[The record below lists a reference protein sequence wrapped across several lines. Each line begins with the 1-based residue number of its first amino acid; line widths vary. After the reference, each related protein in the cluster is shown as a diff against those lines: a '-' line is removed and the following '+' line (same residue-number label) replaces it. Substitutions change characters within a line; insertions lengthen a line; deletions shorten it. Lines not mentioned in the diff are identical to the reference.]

1 MTHQPRHTTS
11 RHTTSTHRTSRRAFL
26 GTAAATA
33 IAAPLT
39 ATAHTAP
46 PGSEDITYE
55 VTRTDAEWR
64 EMLSENEHRIL
75 RENGTEQRFTS
86 PLWEEEA
93 AGHYHCKGCDL
104 TIYDADQKTVRFI
117 GWVFYYHARPNS
129 VLLDIDEW
137 PAQMSESEEMGEPR
151 QVTEVHCRRCGSHLG
166 HMLQVQGDVLHCI
179 NGTSLTFAPEV
190 A

>member
-1 MTHQPRHTTS
+1 MTHHLRHN
-11 RHTTSTHRTSRRAFL
+11 TSRRAFL
-26 GTAAATA
+26 GTAAASA
-33 IAAPLT
+33 VALPMAAN
-39 ATAHTAP
+39 AHTAA
-46 PGSEDITYE
+46 PGSEDFTFE

-64 EMLSENEHRIL
+64 AMLSESEHRIL

-104 TIYDADQKTVRFI
+104 TIYDSDQKTVRFI
-117 GWVFYYHARPNS
+117 GWVFYHHARPDS
-129 VLLDIDEW
+129 VLLGIDEW
-137 PAQMSESEEMGEPR
+137 PALMSEADEMGEPR

-166 HMLQVQGDVLHCI
+166 HYLQVEDDMLHCI
-179 NGTSLTFAPEV
+179 NGTALSFTPDA